1 MRSYLSLNL
10 RILNPGEMYMT
21 KKGPSRKS
29 IIPGSM
35 GRPSSDELLDLIQKK
50 LQNSAALNGGFDTL
64 LHKIDKIEQSQGQI
78 VARVEKIHEAIYDPA
93 DGIFSKMSQ
102 TKLDSTQQ
110 FNNIENKI
118 TSLTEWR
125 KQSEKI
131 DEKQVENVEQFST
144 KLMHISTDVDNL
156 MKTKQHSVSGI
167 KWLAVAIAGGL
178 LTLMFTWIQTKLNI
192 K

>member
-1 MRSYLSLNL
+1 MA
-10 RILNPGEMYMT
+10 
-21 KKGPSRKS
+21 KKGPPRNS
-29 IIPGSM
+29 IVPGPV

-78 VARVEKIHEAIYDPA
+78 VSQVEKIHEAIYDPN

-125 KQSEKI
+125 KQTEKI
-131 DEKQVENVEQFST
+131 DEKQVESVEQFST
-144 KLMHISTDVDNL
+144 KLVNISTDVANL
-156 MKTKQHSVSGI
+156 MRAKQHSVSGI
-167 KWLAVAIAGGL
+167 KWFAAAVGGGL
-178 LTLMFTWIQTKLNI
+178 LTLLFTWIQTKLNI
-192 K
+192 R

>member
-1 MRSYLSLNL
+1 
-10 RILNPGEMYMT
+10 MYMA
-21 KKGPSRKS
+21 KKGPPRNS
-29 IIPGSM
+29 IVPGPV

-78 VARVEKIHEAIYDPA
+78 VSQVEKIHEAIYDPN

-125 KQSEKI
+125 KQTEKI
-131 DEKQVENVEQFST
+131 DEKQVESVEQFST
-144 KLMHISTDVDNL
+144 KLVNISTDVANL
-156 MKTKQHSVSGI
+156 MRAKQHSVSGI
-167 KWLAVAIAGGL
+167 KWFAAAVGGGL
-178 LTLMFTWIQTKLNI
+178 LTLLFTWIQTKLNI
-192 K
+192 R